1 MSTKRGLGRGLDVF
15 FPGSRSD
22 SSTPQPGAL
31 TMVALDDLAPNAR
44 QPRRRFDA
52 PSLDSLAQSIRAN
65 GVLSPI
71 VIRPV
76 TGRATKYEIVAGERR
91 WRAARLAGLRELPA
105 IVRDVRDGASVE
117 LALLENLQREDLN
130 AIEEAAGYR
139 QLIDE
144 HGLTQEIL
152 SERLGKG
159 RPTIAN
165 ALRLLSLPD
174 SVQAMLRDGKLSA
187 GHGRALAA
195 MPADVAE
202 AFARRAVLQGLSVR
216 EIERLAADAAP
227 QRSKSK
233 APPQKARGGSASG
246 LSADMAEIENRL
258 RFALATRVT
267 LAVGQRGGTI
277 TVHFADDAELQRI
290 VDTVCPEEQ

>member
-1 MSTKRGLGRGLDVF
+1 MTMKRGLGRGLDVF
-15 FPGSRSD
+15 FPGNRAD
-22 SSTPQPGAL
+22 RQTPGTDAL
-31 TMVALDDLAPNAR
+31 TMIALDDIAPNAQ
-44 QPRRRFDA
+44 QPRRAFDA
-52 PSLDSLAQSIRAN
+52 ASLESLAQSIRAH

-76 TGRATKYEIVAGERR
+76 DGRAAKYELVAGERR
-91 WRAARLAGLRELPA
+91 WRAARSAGLREVPA
-105 IVRDVRDGASVE
+105 IVRDVRDGASIE

-144 HGLTQEIL
+144 HGLTQESL
-152 SERLGKG
+152 SERLGRG

-174 SVQAMLRDGKLSA
+174 SVQAMLRDGKLSG

-195 MPADVAE
+195 LPKALAE
-202 AFARRAVLQGLSVR
+202 SLAKRAVLQGLSVR
-216 EIERLAADAAP
+216 EVERLAARAAP
-227 QRSKSK
+227 QRAKSK
-233 APPQKARGGSASG
+233 TAAPKPASGAGG
-246 LSADMAEIENRL
+246 LSADMAEIESRL

-267 LAVGQRGGTI
+267 LVAGARGGTI
-277 TVHFADDAELQRI
+277 TVHFADDGELQRI
-290 VDTVCPEEQ
+290 VDVLCPEEQ

>member
-15 FPGSRSD
+15 FPGSRGD
-22 SSTPQPGAL
+22 NSTPQPGAL
-31 TMVALDDLAPNAR
+31 TMVALDDLAPNAH

-52 PSLDSLAQSIRAN
+52 PGLDSLAQSIRAN

-76 TGRATKYEIVAGERR
+76 TGRATKFEIVAGERR

-130 AIEEAAGYR
+130 AIEEASGYR

-195 MPADVAE
+195 MPADLAE

-233 APPQKARGGSASG
+233 RPPQNARGGSAPG
-246 LSADMAEIENRL
+246 LSSDMAEIENRL

-267 LAVGQRGGTI
+267 LVVGQRGGTI

-290 VDTVCPEEQ
+290 VDTVCPEEP

>member
-1 MSTKRGLGRGLDVF
+1 MTMKRGLGRGLDVF
-15 FPGSRSD
+15 FPGNRAGLE
-22 SSTPQPGAL
+22 TPAADAL
-31 TMVALDDLAPNAR
+31 TMIALDDIAPNAQ
-44 QPRRRFDA
+44 QPRRAFDA
-52 PSLDSLAQSIRAN
+52 ANLESLAQSIRSN

-71 VIRPV
+71 VVRPV
-76 TGRATKYEIVAGERR
+76 GGRAAKYEIVAGERR
-91 WRAARLAGLRELPA
+91 WRAARSAGLREVPA
-105 IVRDVRDGASVE
+105 IVRDVRDGASLE

-144 HGLTQEIL
+144 HGLTQESL

-174 SVQAMLRDGKLSA
+174 PVQAMLRDGKLSA

-195 MPADVAE
+195 LPKALAE
-202 AFARRAVLQGLSVR
+202 SLAKRAVLQGLSVR
-216 EIERLAADAAP
+216 EIERLASHAAP

-233 APPQKARGGSASG
+233 AAAPKTAAGSSA
-246 LSADMAEIENRL
+246 LSSDMAEIESRL
-258 RFALATRVT
+258 RFALATRVA
-267 LAVGQRGGTI
+267 LAVGAHGGTI
-277 TVHFADDAELQRI
+277 TIHFADDGELQRI
-290 VDTVCPEEQ
+290 VDVLCPEDQ